1 MARLRGWAV
10 AVGAALIGALALSL
24 WPPRPT
30 WPDAEVRV
38 RVLEPEAPP
47 GFRRHRVTIDPGHGA
62 RDNTGNRSA
71 YCVDEQDFTLALSEL
86 VAERLE
92 QTGHFEVALT
102 RRRGEVVEYAER
114 VARAETWRA
123 EAWISLHSDV
133 RGRAGEWEPSPG
145 RFCQRSRSE
154 PGYAVIY
161 SDEAEPELVERRR
174 SLALEIGAGLKAAG
188 LHTYAGRSYALDY
201 QLDSGERA
209 VFVDR
214 RSPGSRIYVLHR
226 PRMPSVLIET
236 HNALHDREVVR
247 WDEPET
253 REAFA
258 QALVAALY
266 SAFST
271 ASYRDPRKAEL

>member
-1 MARLRGWAV
+1 V
-10 AVGAALIGALALSL
+10 IGALALVL
-24 WPPRPT
+24 WRPVPA

-38 RVLEPEAPP
+38 RMLRPDPPP

-71 YCVDEQDFTLALSEL
+71 YCVLEQDFTLELSEL
-86 VAERLE
+86 VMQRLQ

-102 RRRGEVVEYAER
+102 RHRGEVVEYADR
-114 VARAETWRA
+114 VARAEAWRA

-133 RGRAGEWEPSPG
+133 RGRASEWEPSPG
-145 RFCQRSRSE
+145 SMCQRSRSE

-161 SDEAEPELVERRR
+161 SDDAGPELVERRR
-174 SLALEIGAGLKAAG
+174 SLALEIGASLKAAG
-188 LHTYAGRSYALDY
+188 LHTYAGRGYALDY
-201 QLDSGERA
+201 QLESGERA

-214 RSPGSRIYVLHR
+214 RSPGSRIFVLHR

-271 ASYRDPRKAEL
+271 SPRDRRKAEL